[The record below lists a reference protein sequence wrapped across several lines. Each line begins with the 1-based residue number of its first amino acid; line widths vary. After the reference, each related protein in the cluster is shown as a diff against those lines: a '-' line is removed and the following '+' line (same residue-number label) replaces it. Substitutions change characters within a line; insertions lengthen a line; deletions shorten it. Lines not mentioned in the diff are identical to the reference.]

1 MQLKRRLMLMM
12 LCVLLA
18 TTTATVTPAEP
29 APLKLMVG
37 DMAPYSMAAGPVGP
51 GSMVEITQAL
61 ARRMGTP
68 VEVQF
73 YPWSRALV
81 MVSLAPRTLV
91 LPLTRNAEREN
102 KFRWLVKLY
111 RQTFIFVGVQGNP
124 QLSDPARLLHAR
136 LVVLRGTPHKQTLLD
151 AGYTNI
157 SECATIR
164 ECIRM
169 VKKGIADASFGAED
183 THRSASSMDGNK
195 ASEFSY
201 SPVFRHDDVWL
212 AGSLD
217 FTEEEARKWRTAM
230 ETLRSD
236 GTIGRIMHK
245 YGAVGN

>member
-1 MQLKRRLMLMM
+1 MKRRLMLMM
-12 LCVLLA
+12 MLCTL
-18 TTTATVTPAEP
+18 PAMAAE
-29 APLKLMVG
+29 PLKLMVG
-37 DMAPYSMAAGPVGP
+37 DMAPYSMASGVAGP

-61 ARRMGTP
+61 ARRMGIP

-91 LPLTRNAEREN
+91 LPLTRTAEREN
-102 KFRWLVKLY
+102 KYRWLLKLY
-111 RQTFIFVGVQGNP
+111 RQTFIFVGQQGNP

-136 LVVLRGTPHKQTLLD
+136 LVVLRGTPHKQLLLD
-151 AGYTNI
+151 AGYTDI

-169 VKKGIADASFGAED
+169 VKKGIAEASFGAED
-183 THRSASSMDGNK
+183 THRSAARMDGNK
-195 ASEFSY
+195 AAEFSY
-201 SPVFRHDDVWL
+201 SPVFRQDDVWL

-217 FTEEEARKWRTAM
+217 FTEEEARKWRTTM
-230 ETLRSD
+230 ETLRTD